1 MELTELGR
9 KLSLIYLKIFKSDE
23 ICIEFNFIRI
33 FYYYKNKILKLLIC
47 DLKSLQWE
55 MKDQ

>member
-23 ICIEFNFIRI
+23 ISIEFNFIRI